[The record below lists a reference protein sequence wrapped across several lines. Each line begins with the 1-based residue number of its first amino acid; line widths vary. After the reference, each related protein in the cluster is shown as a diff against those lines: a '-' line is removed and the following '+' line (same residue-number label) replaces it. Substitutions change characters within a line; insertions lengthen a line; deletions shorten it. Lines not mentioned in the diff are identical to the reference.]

1 VRGCAVK
8 RWLLVLVGL
17 AVGAAALYALVPEPG
32 EDAPLDDIDA
42 ASRQQLERVLR
53 ESGDAR

>member
-1 VRGCAVK
+1 VK
-8 RWLLVLVGL
+8 RWLLAMVGL